1 MLLHC
6 PHIAC
11 IAVNVVFFFAGASL
25 TSYVPKFY
33 FAGLMFYLG
42 MGYVVEGCWEQR
54 KELTFWEN
62 TIVIVVS

>member
-1 MLLHC
+1 M
-6 PHIAC
+6 
-11 IAVNVVFFFAGASL
+11 NVVFFFAGASL